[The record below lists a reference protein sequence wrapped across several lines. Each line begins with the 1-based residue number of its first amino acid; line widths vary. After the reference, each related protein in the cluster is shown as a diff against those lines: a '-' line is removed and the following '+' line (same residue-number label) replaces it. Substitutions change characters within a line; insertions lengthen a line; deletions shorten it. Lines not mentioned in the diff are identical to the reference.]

1 MSYTVDKIREEY
13 SIFDYLSKKGIHPA
27 KDNGGCKVYCCPIHG
42 KDKTP
47 SFYLW
52 QKDCGKQSLSYENF
66 KCFGCKAGK
75 DIISLYAAL
84 ECNGNWGQAIN
95 ELAKGINLTIEGELN
110 HLINS
115 LNKSEEEFNKDS
127 LEELSLKISR
137 CMYNYMEQ
145 VDFDEKEINNFCE
158 KTFKIIDKAILALDY
173 DSVYD
178 IYSYMTEKEGI
189 RNRIKKYHN
198 KERENRIK
206 NLNSIKEWTR

>member
-1 MSYTVDKIREEY
+1 
-13 SIFDYLSKKGIHPA
+13 
-27 KDNGGCKVYCCPIHG
+27 
-42 KDKTP
+42 
-47 SFYLW
+47 
-52 QKDCGKQSLSYENF
+52 
-66 KCFGCKAGK
+66 
-75 DIISLYAAL
+75 
-84 ECNGNWGQAIN
+84 
-95 ELAKGINLTIEGELN
+95 
-110 HLINS
+110 
-115 LNKSEEEFNKDS
+115 
-127 LEELSLKISR
+127 
-137 CMYNYMEQ
+137 MYNYMEQ